1 MLGADPEPQQGNK
14 ILLGLAGSTA
24 VGALFSGWSWRP
36 RCSKQGVVLLA
47 GLTQSSGN
55 KSSWLLFHPSPGLAG
70 IEAKA
75 LAGRLSPARWQWGLA
90 EAVKWWCGPA
100 ESSVVVG
107 ALCSWFGHFPLGCT
121 EMCEAARP
129 EILEKHLPCSDF
141 DLFSSCTRCPA
152 LSSAGVLQIP
162 RSALGSSASQ
172 SPAVLA
178 APGQPTSAT
187 SNLFFSFP
195 SLAFLC

>member
-1 MLGADPEPQQGNK
+1 MQQAGGGSAGRPDPKLWKYKQ
-14 ILLGLAGSTA
+14 LAA
-24 VGALFSGWSWRP
+24 FSSE
-36 RCSKQGVVLLA
+36 
-47 GLTQSSGN
+47 
-55 KSSWLLFHPSPGLAG
+55 SWLGRDRG
-70 IEAKA
+70 EGT
-75 LAGRLSPARWQWGLA
+75 AGRLSPARWQWGLA
-90 EAVKWWCGPA
+90 EAVKWWCGHA

-162 RSALGSSASQ
+162 RSALGCSASQ